1 MIESSSVIQL
11 GELSE
16 QEQGGATSL
25 DFIEEID
32 QSPCLDGNSIDQH
45 GTPIQD
51 DPPSLTLDSTT
62 IFDPDVTE
70 SYLTPLAPDLPYESF
85 SPFLTASRHV
95 LDLQASRLGLTNS
108 KSTDETSPLF
118 GLGILGLTRKGDPSR
133 EFDGLGTVHV
143 QSSPWRSRPSIFE
156 ASSSSGNDSAVHI
169 QPEDPDGDISDT
181 FLHDLE
187 TFFLTR
193 DSTDSCGPIL
203 DFIVEEP
210 KSMDAYGKEDFLA
223 VLSPQMSTPKKKNSK
238 GIKTAMS
245 LTPRR
250 PSRPPSNLCA
260 IISGPNMQTSTSTT
274 LAVPLDATL
283 PRSATTSCSASSSLS
298 PSGSFGLS
306 TSSSTEGSTG
316 FVRST
321 CSAFKS
327 QRDRIYSSPF
337 PSRARRQSL
346 DNHGAVP
353 SVSPSASA
361 RNLTVSV
368 SMGPG
373 PSASGSSGGLS
384 MGNRSLQS
392 HSVRDLSVVGT
403 ISSDLKK
410 KDS

>member
-1 MIESSSVIQL
+1 MTESSSVIQL
-11 GELSE
+11 GEPPE

-25 DFIEEID
+25 DFIENIE
-32 QSPCLDGNSIDQH
+32 QSPRLDGNSIDRH
-45 GTPIQD
+45 GTSIQD

-62 IFDPDVTE
+62 IFDPDVTD
-70 SYLTPLAPDLPYESF
+70 SYLTPLTPDLPYESF

-95 LDLQASRLGLTNS
+95 LDSQASRLGLTNS
-108 KSTDETSPLF
+108 KSTDETTPLF
-118 GLGILGLTRKGDPSR
+118 GLGIFGLTRKGDPSR
-133 EFDGLGTVHV
+133 EFDGLGIVHV
-143 QSSPWRSRPSIFE
+143 RSSPWRSRLPIFE

-193 DSTDSCGPIL
+193 DSADGCGPIL

-210 KSMDAYGKEDFLA
+210 KSMDASGKEDFLA
-223 VLSPQMSTPKKKNSK
+223 VLSPQMSTPKKKISK

-250 PSRPPSNLCA
+250 PSRTPSNLCA
-260 IISGPNMQTSTSTT
+260 TISGPNLQTSTSTT

-283 PRSATTSCSASSSLS
+283 PLSSTTSCCSASSLS

-306 TSSSTEGSTG
+306 TSGSAEGSAG
-316 FVRST
+316 FIRST

-337 PSRARRQSL
+337 PSRARRQSHG
-346 DNHGAVP
+346 NHGAVP

-373 PSASGSSGGLS
+373 PSASGSSGGGLS
-384 MGNRSLQS
+384 MGKRSLQS
-392 HSVRDLSVVGT
+392 HTVR
-403 ISSDLKK
+403 SDLKK
-410 KDS
+410 EVPDS

>member
-1 MIESSSVIQL
+1 
-11 GELSE
+11 
-16 QEQGGATSL
+16 
-25 DFIEEID
+25 
-32 QSPCLDGNSIDQH
+32 
-45 GTPIQD
+45 
-51 DPPSLTLDSTT
+51 
-62 IFDPDVTE
+62 
-70 SYLTPLAPDLPYESF
+70 
-85 SPFLTASRHV
+85 
-95 LDLQASRLGLTNS
+95 
-108 KSTDETSPLF
+108 
-118 GLGILGLTRKGDPSR
+118 
-133 EFDGLGTVHV
+133 
-143 QSSPWRSRPSIFE
+143 
-156 ASSSSGNDSAVHI
+156 
-169 QPEDPDGDISDT
+169 
-181 FLHDLE
+181 
-187 TFFLTR
+187 
-193 DSTDSCGPIL
+193 
-203 DFIVEEP
+203 
-210 KSMDAYGKEDFLA
+210 
-223 VLSPQMSTPKKKNSK
+223 
-238 GIKTAMS
+238 MS
-245 LTPRR
+245 LTPR
-250 PSRPPSNLCA
+250 LCA
-260 IISGPNMQTSTSTT
+260 TISGPNMQTSTSTT

-306 TSSSTEGSTG
+306 TSSSAEGSTG